1 MLNYL
6 TFLDSQ
12 EDRDFFEQIYY
23 KYRLKMYYVA
33 CGYMKDESDAE
44 DMVHETFL
52 TLTKNMDKLSKK
64 DCHKTWNYIVT
75 ILKNKCIDCLRRR
88 KHYADSDID
97 ALYQEQNRETDPQ
110 SRLIRK
116 EEEKMMAV
124 LLNELKYPY
133 KEVLTMQYYQKMRGK
148 EIAAVLNLSEENV
161 RKIAGRARETLKERL
176 RKEGY
181 DYGR

>member
-6 TFLDSQ
+6 TFLDSR
-12 EDRDFFEQIYY
+12 EDRDFFEQIYH
-23 KYRLKMYYVA
+23 KYRLRMYYVA
-33 CGYMKDESDAE
+33 YGYMKEESDAE

-75 ILKNKCIDCLRRR
+75 ILKNKCIDCLRHQ
-88 KHYADSDID
+88 KHYTDREID
-97 ALYQEQNRETDPQ
+97 ALYHEQNSETDPQ

-133 KEVLTMQYYQKMRGK
+133 KEVLMLQYYQKMRGK
-148 EIAAVLNLSEENV
+148 EIAAVLGMSEENV
-161 RKIAGRARETLKERL
+161 RKISSRARRILKEWL